1 MATII
6 KQKSIT
12 IKCSNPSTNV
22 ECITCMAVESNAKGF
37 LVNMIWIYSNTANLS
52 KDDFMPSD
60 QLQATLSNTLN
71 YFPILAGRATEDE
84 KGNVTIHLTNEGV
97 LYTEAECPNQN
108 LDYFIPRTFQ
118 DEGFDYEHIN
128 TSDLAVRV
136 KAGGREPCMS
146 IQVTR
151 LKCNSVILSISAS
164 HCLMDAHSMSHFINA
179 WASGKPPQMMPMFDK
194 TFILYPN
201 EQERQQIS
209 SLNRPKDCVFNRNI
223 TPLSGSPFTQ
233 VQQQQQRVISRV
245 YFFSANEL
253 NNIKKEAS
261 KDISKPADYISTYD
275 ALYAHMILV
284 IAAATQT
291 PLTDNIK
298 VLQSL
303 NGRSRFVSC
312 CSSAVLNYFGSF
324 PFWLYAEIPSDR
336 EPTLSSLAELIHET
350 YSKQTEHSLRE
361 YNAYLMSDDGDINKN
376 RVDADIINRDFHC
389 ASWRKGNLFD
399 GNFGNSG
406 YPIYTGPTNHLYPQY
421 FPMMDSYARDGSVN
435 IVLGL
440 REQDYERMIQQN
452 MLHKYR

>member
-37 LVNMIWIYSNTANLS
+37 PVNMIWIYSNTANLS
-52 KDDFMPSD
+52 KDDFMPSN

-108 LDYFIPRTFQ
+108 LDYFIPQTFQ

-209 SLNRPKDCVFNRNI
+209 SLKRPKNCVFNRNI

-233 VQQQQQRVISRV
+233 VQQQQRVISRV

-291 PLTDNIK
+291 SLTDNIK

-406 YPIYTGPTNHLYPQY
+406 YPIYTGPTDHLYPRY

>member
-22 ECITCMAVESNAKGF
+22 EGITCMALESSAKIYS
-37 LVNMIWIYSNTANLS
+37 VNMIWIYSNTANLS

-97 LYTEAECPNQN
+97 LYTEAECSNQN

-128 TSDLAVRV
+128 TSDLAVSV
-136 KAGGREPCMS
+136 KTDCTGPCMS

-151 LKCNSVILSISAS
+151 LKCNSVILSISAF
-164 HCLMDAHSMSHFINA
+164 HCLVDAHSMGHFINA
-179 WASGKPPQMMPMFDK
+179 WASGKPSQMMPMLDK
-194 TFILYPN
+194 NFILFPT
-201 EQERQQIS
+201 EQERQRIS
-209 SLNRPKDCVFNRNI
+209 SLSRPKDCVFNRNI
-223 TPLSGSPFTQ
+223 PPISGTPFIQ
-233 VQQQQQRVISRV
+233 VQQQRVISRV

-261 KDISKPADYISTYD
+261 KDVSKSADYISSYD

-291 PLTDNIK
+291 SLTDNIK
-298 VLQSL
+298 ILQSL
-303 NGRSRFVSC
+303 NGRSRFISC
-312 CSSAVLNYFGSF
+312 CSQAVLNYFGSF
-324 PFWLYAEIPSDR
+324 PFWLYAEIPSDQ
-336 EPTLSSLAELIHET
+336 EPTLASLAQLIHEM
-350 YSKQTEHSLRE
+350 YSNQTEHSLRE
-361 YNAYLMSDDGDINKN
+361 YNAYLMSGDGDINKN
-376 RVDADIINRDFHC
+376 RADADIINRDFYC
-389 ASWRKGNLFD
+389 SSWRKGNIY
-399 GNFGNSG
+399 GANFGNSG
-406 YPIYTGPTNHLYPQY
+406 FPIYSGPTDHLYPRY
-421 FPMMDSYARDGSVN
+421 FAMMDSYASDGSVN
-435 IVLGL
+435 IILGL